1 MIAESPA
8 IAVQEDQHTVTDG
21 ATPMSLNRV
30 VASLQVMLAARRY
43 SRTEEYV
50 HWYNIARGM

>member
-8 IAVQEDQHTVTDG
+8 LALREEPHIVTD
-21 ATPMSLNRV
+21 PPRVLSLNRV

-43 SRTEEYV
+43 SRTEEYG